1 MTTQSGVQVSLS
13 FSDWLRLIGLVF
25 VLAATI
31 VGVFWRQNEL
41 IRDVATEQVLLKQRV
56 ERLEQ
61 R

>member
-1 MTTQSGVQVSLS
+1 MTTQSGVRVSLS

-25 VLAATI
+25 ILVATI

-61 R
+61 Q

>member
-1 MTTQSGVQVSLS
+1 MTTQSGVRVSLS

-25 VLAATI
+25 VLVATI

-56 ERLEQ
+56 ERLEH

>member
-25 VLAATI
+25 VLVATI

>member
-1 MTTQSGVQVSLS
+1 VTTQSGVRVSLS

-25 VLAATI
+25 VLVATI

>member
-1 MTTQSGVQVSLS
+1 MTTQNGVQVSLS

>member
-1 MTTQSGVQVSLS
+1 VTTQSGVQVSLS

-61 R
+61 Q

>member
-25 VLAATI
+25 VLVATI

-61 R
+61 Q

>member
-61 R
+61 Q

>member
-1 MTTQSGVQVSLS
+1 MTTQNGVRVSLS

>member
-1 MTTQSGVQVSLS
+1 VTTQSGVQVSLS

-25 VLAATI
+25 VLVATI

>member
-1 MTTQSGVQVSLS
+1 MTTQSGIRVHLS
-13 FSDWLRLIGLVF
+13 FSDWLRLIGLVS
-25 VLAATI
+25 VLVGSL

-41 IRDVATEQVLLKQRV
+41 IREVATEQVLLKQRV

>member
-1 MTTQSGVQVSLS
+1 VTTQSGVQVSLS

>member
-1 MTTQSGVQVSLS
+1 MTTQSGVRVSLS

-25 VLAATI
+25 VLVATI